1 MSESLDAL
9 YAAGVAAWRSGDHAR
24 AVSLARE
31 AIGIDARLPA
41 LHFLEGSGLFDAGG
55 YGDAAEAFERAAA
68 LGPDHPLALECEL
81 GAALCLARLD
91 LASGVE
97 PAQETPPVGEPPFV
111 SVIVC
116 SVTPQKFDRVSGNY
130 RRLLERVPHEIV
142 GVHDARSLAEGYN
155 RGMRKARGEVLVFSH
170 DDIEIV
176 SPDFAAKL
184 ARALREHGLVGV
196 AGTTRA
202 VTASWL
208 GAGWPHLCGQI
219 GMPASGAGYVVTVFG
234 AAART
239 VGGIQAMDGV
249 WLAARRET
257 AERLRFDEEAF
268 DGWHGYDFDFSFRAH
283 LAGER
288 CAVAA
293 DLLIA
298 HASAGGFQGD
308 WRLYAE
314 RALAKHRARLPS
326 GAALPAQPELCA
338 IEVRSSDEWRLLTQ
352 RLIARRALRR
362 LG

>member
-24 AVSLARE
+24 AVSIARE
-31 AIGIDARLPA
+31 AIGIDPRLPA
-41 LHFLEGSGLFDAGG
+41 LHFLEGSGLFDGG
-55 YGDAAEAFERAAA
+55 RYADAADAFERAAA
-68 LGPDHPLALECEL
+68 LGPDYPLALECEL
-81 GAALCLARLD
+81 RAALSLARLD
-91 LASGVE
+91 LAGGAE
-97 PAQETPPVGEPPFV
+97 PGLETPPGGEPPSV

-116 SVTPQKFDRVSGNY
+116 SVTPRKFDRVSANY
-130 RRLLERVPHEIV
+130 RRLLDRVPHEIV

-155 RGMRKARGEVLVFSH
+155 RGMRRARGDVLVFSH

-176 SPDFAAKL
+176 SPDFAARL
-184 ARALREHGLVGV
+184 ARVMQEHGLVGV

-219 GMPASGAGYVVTVFG
+219 GMPASGAGYVVTVYG
-234 AAART
+234 AGART
-239 VGGIQAMDGV
+239 VRGVQAMDGV

-257 AERLRFDEEAF
+257 AERLCFDEATF

-288 CAVAA
+288 CAVAC

-314 RALAKHRARLPS
+314 RALAKHRDRLPS
-326 GAALPAQPELCA
+326 GATLPAQPELCA
-338 IEVRSSDEWRLLTQ
+338 IEVGSGREWRMLAQ
-352 RLIARRALRR
+352 RLSGASPRQPAA
-362 LG
+362 